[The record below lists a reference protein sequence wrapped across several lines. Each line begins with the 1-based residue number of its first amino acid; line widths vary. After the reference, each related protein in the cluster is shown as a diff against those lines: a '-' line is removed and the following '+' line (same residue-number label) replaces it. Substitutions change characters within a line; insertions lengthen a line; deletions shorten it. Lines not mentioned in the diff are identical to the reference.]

1 MIQVE
6 VASDAKTAYADWSVG
21 LLELDGLLPRNESP
35 ELLAEVER
43 IEAKIRIRYGGMSRR
58 ELAAAEAARPYAEHF
73 SRSGKAYPVLL
84 QAEAVATKGRRLSM
98 PDSLVLAMFAAE
110 LESMILTAG
119 HDAAAMRGPLELG
132 IADGA
137 ESMPTLG
144 GAVKVPPA
152 GDLVMRDSVGIVAS
166 VLLGPDALT
175 PIGPGTQRLLF
186 VAYAPPE
193 LGADRVEVHLDRLA
207 SLCGLACPGLQR
219 AERGVKRL

>member
-6 VASDAKTAYADWSVG
+6 VASDAKTAYAGWSVG
-21 LLELDGLLPRNESP
+21 LLELDGLMPRTESP

-43 IEAKIRIRYGGMSRR
+43 IEAAIKIRYEGMNRR
-58 ELAAAEAARPYAEHF
+58 ELAAAEEARPYADHF

-84 QAEAVATKGRRLSM
+84 QAEAVASKGRRLSM

-110 LESMILTAG
+110 LESLILTAG
-119 HDAAAMRGPLELG
+119 HDAAAMRGPLELD

-144 GAVKVPPA
+144 GTVKVPPA

-175 PIGPGTQRLLF
+175 PIGPGTERLLF
-186 VAYAPPE
+186 VVYAPPDV
-193 LGADRVEVHLDRLA
+193 GADRIEAHLDRLA
-207 SLCGLACPGLQR
+207 TLCGLACPGLGR
-219 AERGVKRL
+219 EGRWLARL

>member
-6 VASDAKTAYADWSVG
+6 VASDAKTAYAGWSVG
-21 LLELDGLLPRNESP
+21 LLELEGLLPRTESP

-43 IEAKIRIRYGGMSRR
+43 IEAAMKTRYGGMSRK
-58 ELAAAEAARPYAEHF
+58 ELAAAEEARPYTDHF

-119 HDAAAMRGPLELG
+119 HDAAALG
-132 IADGA
+132 DSVTLYVASGDEA
-137 ESMPTLG
+137 MPTLG
-144 GAVKVPPA
+144 GAEKLPPR
-152 GDLVMRDSVGIVAS
+152 GDLVMRDSRGIVAS
-166 VLLGPDALT
+166 VLIGPDART
-175 PIGPGTQRLLF
+175 PIGANTERLLF

-193 LGADRVEVHLDRLA
+193 VGADRVEAHFDRLA
-207 SLCGLACPGLQR
+207 ALCGLACPELGQHGR
-219 AERGVKRL
+219 RLARL